1 MMLCAG
7 RKTLAKFE
15 FVKFVEL
22 ATQLMKNLACLGRD
36 FMLFEVF
43 NESFA
48 GMCFHVNTRTR
59 VSSQYLSI
67 RQSGSEV
74 LCVLLASDLSIFP
87 GFFHEWYL
95 VIMLYV
101 CIQVRLS

>member
-48 GMCFHVNTRTR
+48 GMFFHANTRER
-59 VSSQYLSI
+59 VILNAYLL
-67 RQSGSEV
+67 GNLGV
-74 LCVLLASDLSIFP
+74 KF
-87 GFFHEWYL
+87 
-95 VIMLYV
+95 YV
-101 CIQVRLS
+101 YH